1 MTIGEEMT
9 VYVVDDDAAVLDG
22 LAHLVRSI
30 GLKTQSYEDPSVFLS
45 EINMD
50 ACGCLI
56 LDIRMPVINGFM
68 VFDRLRAMGCE
79 LPVIMMT
86 GYADVSQCRRA
97 FQQGAVDFLIK
108 PIDENGLL
116 ERVQKATR
124 MDQEQRMKRRLAET
138 IRCKLEKL
146 THREKTV
153 FDMIS
158 DGMPNKVIADRLHL
172 SLRTVEAHRASVFE
186 KVEAASVADLV
197 KLKLLGTPWLQ

>member
-1 MTIGEEMT
+1 
-9 VYVVDDDAAVLDG
+9 
-22 LAHLVRSI
+22 
-30 GLKTQSYEDPSVFLS
+30 
-45 EINMD
+45 
-50 ACGCLI
+50 
-56 LDIRMPVINGFM
+56 
-68 VFDRLRAMGCE
+68 
-79 LPVIMMT
+79 
-86 GYADVSQCRRA
+86 
-97 FQQGAVDFLIK
+97 
-108 PIDENGLL
+108 
-116 ERVQKATR
+116 
-124 MDQEQRMKRRLAET
+124 MKRRLAET